1 MKLIQNLGWARP
13 AATVGDK
20 TDTFTLR
27 AGRLERVQMTCR
39 TTAVAGMWACL
50 GLFGLALPAQALHAN
65 SFSPV
70 KVHPRSIGTALQ
82 ESAPKVLATRRIN
95 TDRAKFRN
103 LASEDTL
110 VIATP
115 KRGTLIHVFQ
125 ERAGWQRAEIPG
137 GFPVWV
143 HGRFL
148 RPTDQKDVWEV
159 IGDGVNVRGLPN
171 SSVNNYPIGQLYRG
185 DLVRAAGGVPP
196 VEQDATGAETE
207 SEWLNVWSPEGF
219 GAWIKADQ
227 TEALAETEDADK
239 LWSAALAALGT
250 ANAQPVGKKAAT
262 LEASSAKP
270 EQGDAAEAG
279 DAAPGAAELLRK
291 AQGLLAAAREASD
304 PDLAAVR
311 EVYAAISATKPS
323 AIIQEMVQKDL
334 VVLEAL
340 EKMARMHAE
349 LEELRLRKQ
358 RELQQRQREIWDESG
373 RPGVRTDGHDRL
385 GVLERHV
392 RNGRTTFVLRR
403 GGHDICELKCSS
415 GRYDLNLFAGF
426 EIGLR
431 GSVEETASDRSDT
444 ALPLFDATRIQVVA
458 RP

>member
-1 MKLIQNLGWARP
+1 MKLIQNLGLARP
-13 AATVGDK
+13 MTG
-20 TDTFTLR
+20 
-27 AGRLERVQMTCR
+27 AGVWTCLCLF
-39 TTAVAGMWACL
+39 GL
-50 GLFGLALPAQALHAN
+50 GLFGLALPAQALHAIPSN
-65 SFSPV
+65 SLGM
-70 KVHPRSIGTALQ
+70 GTSLQ
-82 ESAPKVLATRRIN
+82 ESAPKVLSTRRIN
-95 TDRAKFRN
+95 TDRASFRN

-110 VIATP
+110 VISTP

-196 VEQDATGAETE
+196 MEEDAAGAETE

-250 ANAQPVGKKAAT
+250 ANAQPLGNKAAT

-270 EQGDAAEAG
+270 EGGDKTATGETVP
-279 DAAPGAAELLRK
+279 DAAELLRK
-291 AQGLLAAAREASD
+291 AQGLLAAAREATD

-311 EVYAAISATKPS
+311 EVYAEISATNPS

-431 GSVEETASDRSDT
+431 GSIEEAASDSPDT